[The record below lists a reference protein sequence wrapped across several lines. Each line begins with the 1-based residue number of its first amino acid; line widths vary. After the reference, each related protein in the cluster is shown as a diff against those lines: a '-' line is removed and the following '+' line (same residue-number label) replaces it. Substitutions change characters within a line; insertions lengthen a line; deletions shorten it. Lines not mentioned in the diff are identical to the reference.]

1 MLPRAPASDL
11 TPDQAAAVGTNSAL
25 LAAVQRFL
33 WLVCL
38 LGMTA
43 CDGGPS
49 GPTVDLN
56 ERFTLAVGETATV
69 DTPRVRLEFVEVSGD
84 SRCPADAICIQ
95 GGDAV
100 VRLRGSAGTAAAA
113 LELHTGDSARGFA
126 EFQGLRIDLNE
137 LQPYPF
143 SSRSLG
149 QRDYKA
155 TLTVTQQR

>member
-1 MLPRAPASDL
+1 M
-11 TPDQAAAVGTNSAL
+11 AAVGTNTALSAIVRH
-25 LAAVQRFL
+25 LA

-38 LGMTA
+38 LGVTA

-56 ERFTLAVGETATV
+56 ERFTLAVGETATI
-69 DTPRVRLEFVEVSGD
+69 DSPRTSLEFVEVSGD

-100 VRLRGSAGTAAAA
+100 VRVRATVGATSST
-113 LELHTGDSARGFA
+113 LELHTGDSSGAFA
-126 EFQGLRIDLNE
+126 DFQGLRVQLQE

-143 SSRSLG
+143 SSRAIAKG
-149 QRDYKA
+149 DYKA
-155 TLTVTQQR
+155 TLTVTQP